1 MSPRA
6 ARRAVLALCALGA
19 VATALPFWFQV
30 NDDAWITF
38 RYARSLALGDGPYYN
53 PGERVE
59 GYTNF
64 LLMLATAAAI
74 AVGGPGAG
82 PLVAKA
88 IGLASFAAAAALA
101 AALAAR
107 LGVASPGVAAA
118 AGGLVAASA
127 GLALN
132 ATTGLETAL
141 FAALLTAGLFAGE
154 AGHAADRWRGAG
166 VLFALAALTRPEG
179 AYAFAAVAAGRLVA
193 GEGRGPARRRL
204 LLDGALVA
212 ATVAAH
218 LLWRH
223 ATYDG
228 EWLPNTYHA
237 KAGGFGAVP
246 PLEYVRRFVWWQL
259 TPFLA
264 PCALLPLALGAVEAR
279 RRALPP
285 LALVAAGLLAV
296 PLAGS
301 DWMPGFRLLVPY
313 LPAWAALGAVGL
325 GLLLDRF
332 RVAGRG
338 QLVAVAVAV
347 AAAFGWQAGERRDL
361 LWNAELRARG
371 YAFGHAA
378 AADFVAAR
386 ARPGDTVAVMDIGVI
401 GWRLP
406 AQRILD
412 VTGLTDRDIA
422 RAPGGFL
429 DKPAAVARVLAARPR
444 FVILVFTAPAGGG
457 ALSAWSPIER
467 RLWAS
472 PEFRA
477 AYSRPRSHAGLP
489 PLAGAAAFLGAEAVF
504 DHAYVKPYLL
514 AVFERRPD

>member
-38 RYARSLALGDGPYYN
+38 RYARSLAEGTGPYYN

-74 AVGGPGAG
+74 AVAGPSAG
-82 PLVAKA
+82 PLVAKV

-107 LGVASPGVAAA
+107 LGAARVPSTWVALA

-141 FAALLTAGLFAGE
+141 FAALLAAGLLAGE

-179 AYAFAAVAAGRLVA
+179 AYAFAAVAAGRVLA

-204 LLDGALVA
+204 LLDTALVT

-228 EWLPNTYHA
+228 EWLPNTYYA

-246 PLEYVRRFVWWQL
+246 PLEYLRRFGWWQL

-264 PCALLPLALGAVEAR
+264 PCALLPLVLGAAEAR

-285 LALVAAGLLAV
+285 LALVTAGLLAV

-313 LPAWAALGAVGL
+313 LPAWAA
-325 GLLLDRF
+325 
-332 RVAGRG
+332 
-338 QLVAVAVAV
+338 
-347 AAAFGWQAGERRDL
+347 
-361 LWNAELRARG
+361 
-371 YAFGHAA
+371 
-378 AADFVAAR
+378 
-386 ARPGDTVAVMDIGVI
+386 
-401 GWRLP
+401 
-406 AQRILD
+406 
-412 VTGLTDRDIA
+412 
-422 RAPGGFL
+422 
-429 DKPAAVARVLAARPR
+429 
-444 FVILVFTAPAGGG
+444 
-457 ALSAWSPIER
+457 
-467 RLWAS
+467 
-472 PEFRA
+472 
-477 AYSRPRSHAGLP
+477 
-489 PLAGAAAFLGAEAVF
+489 
-504 DHAYVKPYLL
+504 
-514 AVFERRPD
+514 